1 MTAGEFA
8 VLEPYQQLV
17 VMAVDRYVYATITE
31 SRESRLSLPDF
42 GLTDLKWDF
51 SSNELRI
58 EADDTRIR
66 FVEDAM
72 RIVFLYLQEQD
83 VKLIPF
89 RLSIKSE
96 LDDVSGVKYGLGSSA
111 AVVTSV
117 VAAILHAHLP
127 DKPPEKLLFKLAA
140 VAHVKTQG
148 SGSGADIAA
157 SSYGGFL
164 RYSSFQADW
173 LLEHHRQAN
182 SITELIQRDWSYFSI
197 QPISLPEDVY
207 LCIGW
212 TGNPAST
219 AKLIPQ
225 IRGLNDSNA
234 TLYEQFLHDSKEAV
248 SLFLK
253 GIEMGNRDTL
263 FQGVQANRYALATV
277 GEKAG
282 VAVETPL
289 LKTLCDLA
297 EQYGG
302 VGKPSGAGGGDCGIA
317 FMPDKQKAGQLQEA
331 WQQAGI
337 KPLTIQPYPHGAKL
351 KSE

>member
-1 MTAGEFA
+1 
-8 VLEPYQQLV
+8 
-17 VMAVDRYVYATITE
+17 MAVDRYIYASITE
-31 SRESRLSLPDF
+31 SRKKRLSLPDL
-42 GLTDLKWDF
+42 GLTNLKWEF
-51 SSNELRI
+51 ISNELHI
-58 EADDTRIR
+58 ESDDTRIR

-72 RIVFLYLQEQD
+72 STVLLYLQELD
-83 VKLIPF
+83 VKPIPF
-89 RLSIKSE
+89 ELSIKSE
-96 LDDVSGVKYGLGSSA
+96 LDDVCGAKYGLGSSA

-117 VAAILHAHLP
+117 IAAILHAHLTN
-127 DKPPEKLLFKLAA
+127 KPPEKLLFKLAA
-140 VAHVKTQG
+140 IAHVKTQG

-164 RYSSFQADW
+164 CYSSFQADW
-173 LLEHHRQAN
+173 LLDNLQTN
-182 SITELIQRDWSYFSI
+182 LITELAHQDWPYVSI

-212 TGNPAST
+212 TGSPAST
-219 AKLIPQ
+219 AKLIPKV
-225 IRGLNDSNA
+225 RVLKDSNV

-253 GIEMGNRDTL
+253 GIAMGNRETL
-263 FQGVQANRYALATV
+263 FQGVQANRNALATL
-277 GEKAG
+277 GENAG

-302 VGKPSGAGGGDCGIA
+302 VSKPSGAGGGDCGIA
-317 FMPDKQKAGQLQEA
+317 FMPDKQKADQLQEA

-337 KPLTIQPYPHGAKL
+337 KPLTIQPASHRDNINMDTASDTATKT
-351 KSE
+351 SACF